1 MPASNTG
8 TGDSTATL
16 DGLRVLDV
24 GMRPSTAWC
33 GRLLADLGAD
43 VIGAEPAGGH
53 PLRRDPPAAAYFL
66 ANRRR
71 ADLAAVPDLAAAADV
86 IVTSESSPETSVAAL
101 RGHCDR
107 ALIACVTAYG
117 RGAALAGSGPAG
129 SGPAGSGPAGSGPA
143 GSGPA
148 GSGNDLTAYATS
160 GWASVNGLAA
170 RAPLKGPGYNASF
183 QSGTFAWAA
192 VTAALLGEP
201 AGEVLDIAE
210 RDVLCSTLSP
220 AFLRQQYT
228 GNPERRREAAD
239 ITAGPVPVADGY
251 FALTM
256 SRPHFWQNAMRVLG
270 LDDLAEVPELQT
282 SASRA
287 RRKDQWAGRV
297 QQAMLGW
304 KRADLFDALAAR
316 RVIAGPVLDVAD
328 LASNAQLT
336 AREFFRGP
344 DEAPG
349 APRQAGPAVRY
360 GRTRWRLARPAP
372 EQHAPGQP
380 GATRFTGAGLSVS
393 RRARAAKAGAGP
405 LSGYRGLVL
414 TQAWA
419 GTYTTELLALLGAD
433 IVQVENR
440 GRLDSWRGSDSG
452 TVSAV
457 LAGHET
463 TGAAY
468 DLNPLFNS
476 VNLGK
481 RSITLDLAAPEGRDL
496 FRRLVPRF
504 DFVAENFS
512 PRVMGNLGIGYADLC
527 QLRPGIVLVSMSA
540 YGATGPWSPVPGIG
554 GTIEPSSGMSALLGY
569 PGGPPLNS
577 GHMYPD
583 PVAGLYGLGAV
594 ATALAHRRRTGEGQY
609 VDLSMQEACA
619 TFVGEEWLRYAET
632 GVVPARRGN
641 RHPAYAP
648 HGVFRCA
655 GEDQWVA
662 LAAPD
667 DASFAAVAR
676 VLGADDSAPGDA
688 ELAGAWFATAAGR
701 LAHEDELEAAIT
713 RQTTKRDKREL
724 AESLTSAGA
733 IAAPVLDVGEVLADP
748 GPADRGVLRPVTHSL
763 AGPAVQAGLPLR
775 MANTPLPP
783 WAPAPLHGEHSLE
796 VLQQE
801 LGLGQREYAALVRAG
816 ITGCGPVKES

>member
-1 MPASNTG
+1 MPASDTG

-24 GMRPSTAWC
+24 GTRPSTAWC

-43 VIGAEPAGGH
+43 VIGAEPSGGH

-71 ADLAAVPDLAAAADV
+71 ADLAAIASLAAAADV

-101 RGHCDR
+101 RGHSDR

-117 RGAALAGSGPAG
+117 RG
-129 SGPAGSGPAGSGPA
+129 
-143 GSGPA
+143 A

-160 GWASVNGLAA
+160 GWASVNGLAG

-282 SASRA
+282 SASRV

-304 KRADLFDALAAR
+304 KRAELFDALAAR

-372 EQHAPGQP
+372 DQAGPGQSGP
-380 GATRFTGAGLSVS
+380 GQAGATRFTGAGLSVS
-393 RRARAAKAGAGP
+393 RRPRVAKAGAGP
-405 LSGYRGLVL
+405 LAGYRGLVL

-457 LAGHET
+457 LARPGLARPGLAGPEA

-481 RSITLDLAAPEGRDL
+481 RSITLDLAAPQGRDL

-512 PRVMGNLGIGYADLC
+512 PRVMGNLGIAYADLC
-527 QLRPGIVLVSMSA
+527 QLRPDIVLVSMSA

-655 GEDQWVA
+655 GADQWVA

-667 DASFAAVAR
+667 DAAFAAVAR
-676 VLGADDSAPGDA
+676 VLGED
-688 ELAGAWFATAAGR
+688 ELADAWFATAAGR
-701 LAHEDELEAAIT
+701 LAHEDALEAAIT

-724 AESLTSAGA
+724 AESLAAAGA

-748 GPADRGVLRPVTHSL
+748 GPAGRGVLRPVTHSL

-796 VLQQE
+796 VLRQE

-816 ITGCGPVKES
+816 ITGCGPVKEK